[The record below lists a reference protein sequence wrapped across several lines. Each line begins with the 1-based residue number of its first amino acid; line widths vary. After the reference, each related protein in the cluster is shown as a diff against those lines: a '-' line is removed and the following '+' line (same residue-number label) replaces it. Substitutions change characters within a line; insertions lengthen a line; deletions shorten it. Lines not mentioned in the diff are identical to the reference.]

1 MATYISNLKFT
12 EQGTK
17 ALAQTTKRA
26 AAFKA
31 TVKKMGGKLVNAY
44 WTLGEYDGV
53 LVFEAPD
60 DETATALMLQLSQA
74 GNVKT
79 NTIRAFAA
87 SEFDKILAMG
97 GK

>member
-26 AAFKA
+26 AAFKSA
-31 TVKKMGGKLVNAY
+31 AKKMGAKVVNAY

-60 DETATALMLQLSQA
+60 DETATALMLHMSQA

-79 NTIRAFAA
+79 NTTRAFTA
-87 SEFDKILAMG
+87 SEMDKVLGIV